1 MTTALITHP
10 DCLGHVN
17 PNGHP
22 EQVARL
28 DFVLNALDGIPLTKM
43 LAPLAAESDL
53 LLVHP
58 KSYVDR
64 IKAKAPDQ
72 GIVQLDEDTWMSK
85 GSLAAAYRA
94 AGAAVRAV
102 DVVLGGEAQNAF
114 AAIRPPGHHAEK
126 TTQMGFCLF
135 GNVAIAAKYALE
147 HHGLKRVAIV
157 DFDVHHGNGTQ
168 DLLQEDERVL
178 FISSH
183 QRPLW
188 PGSGDPEDTGEF
200 ENVLNIGFPPGSDGN
215 LFRKVYE
222 RDVFPRID
230 AFKPDLILV
239 SAGFDAHRAD
249 PLAQLE
255 FETDDF
261 AWVTGR
267 ICDLADK
274 HCQGRV
280 VSALEGGYDL
290 EALAESA
297 AAHVRILE
305 ERGR

>member
-1 MTTALITHP
+1 MATALITHP
-10 DCLGHVN
+10 DCIEHVT

-28 DFVLNALDGIPLTKM
+28 DFVLNALEGIPLTRVA
-43 LAPLAAESDL
+43 APMAAEGDL

-58 KSYVDR
+58 KSYIEHIRDV
-64 IKAKAPDQ
+64 APET
-72 GIVQLDEDTWMSK
+72 GLVPLDEDTWMSK

-94 AGAAVRAV
+94 AGAVVRAV
-102 DVVLGGEAQNAF
+102 DMVMGGEVKNAF

-126 TTQMGFCLF
+126 DRQMGFCLF
-135 GNVAIAAKYALE
+135 GNVAVGARYALE
-147 HHGLKRVAIV
+147 HHGLKRVAIL

-168 DLLQEDERVL
+168 DLLQEDARVL

-188 PGSGDPEDTGEF
+188 PGSGDPSDTGEF
-200 ENVLNIGFPPGSDGN
+200 DNVLNIGFPAAANGDE
-215 LFRKVYE
+215 FRRVYE

-230 AFKPDLILV
+230 AWKPELILV

-255 FETDDF
+255 FETEDF

-267 ICDLADK
+267 VCDLADK
-274 HCQGRV
+274 HCGGRV

-290 EALAESA
+290 DALAASA
-297 AAHVRILE
+297 AAHVGILE